1 MNIIEKQLDN
11 GYKVKAF
18 ENSVSII
25 DEIWVKK
32 IYEKDIIITAGMTV
46 LDVGANQGFFSLY
59 AAGKGAYV
67 YSVEPEQN
75 NFNLLRANISD
86 NKLEPK
92 IKAFKYAVSS
102 SPGFID
108 LFLLDYDVPFASGI
122 VTTSRNFL
130 ENIAYVSKDHKKI
143 IQKQKVECITLN
155 RLFEMT
161 NLDKIDL
168 LKIDCEGAEID
179 ILRSASK
186 EKYKKINHIVMETHD
201 VYSEKEIFYC
211 VKDLGFNIITYNKI
225 GGFANTGY
233 LFAQNNEI
241 TKKPVW
247 DTPIA
252 LFDLIPYI
260 EKNKKLQIDASK
272 SFSTQNN
279 DLRYKW
285 LVDGEPIKD
294 GNNDTLGAAFES
306 TGPHSVVLEV
316 TDNKN
321 KKTDKMEKKI
331 WVIANDYFNGKNEDE
346 IKLSEAGREYFYTFK
361 GTKYFAVTLPKIY
374 VPDEIVIYF
383 EYTAES
389 NYGAVVE
396 FNGVKMQLDKT
407 GTEIKLTD
415 FPISLEINFRV
426 TAENTEALKVM
437 WWTREKYKEIVIDEK
452 DKKPGLI
459 YLKQKNMDS
468 IHRLKEK
475 NDFIIYHKYLP
486 TDWVPNYL
494 VVQISVIDE
503 ENDAFDGYLEC
514 SGKNEKLESGYAQI
528 KLAYKDSIND
538 IIFSI
543 ITGQQNRKVKISW
556 WLSMN

>member
-1 MNIIEKQLDN
+1 
-11 GYKVKAF
+11 
-18 ENSVSII
+18 
-25 DEIWVKK
+25 
-32 IYEKDIIITAGMTV
+32 
-46 LDVGANQGFFSLY
+46 
-59 AAGKGAYV
+59 
-67 YSVEPEQN
+67 
-75 NFNLLRANISD
+75 
-86 NKLEPK
+86 
-92 IKAFKYAVSS
+92 
-102 SPGFID
+102 
-108 LFLLDYDVPFASGI
+108 
-122 VTTSRNFL
+122 
-130 ENIAYVSKDHKKI
+130 
-143 IQKQKVECITLN
+143 
-155 RLFEMT
+155 
-161 NLDKIDL
+161 
-168 LKIDCEGAEID
+168 
-179 ILRSASK
+179 
-186 EKYKKINHIVMETHD
+186 
-201 VYSEKEIFYC
+201 
-211 VKDLGFNIITYNKI
+211 
-225 GGFANTGY
+225 
-233 LFAQNNEI
+233 
-241 TKKPVW
+241 
-247 DTPIA
+247 
-252 LFDLIPYI
+252 
-260 EKNKKLQIDASK
+260 
-272 SFSTQNN
+272 
-279 DLRYKW
+279 
-285 LVDGEPIKD
+285 
-294 GNNDTLGAAFES
+294 
-306 TGPHSVVLEV
+306 
-316 TDNKN
+316 
-321 KKTDKMEKKI
+321 MEKKI

-361 GTKYFAVTLPKIY
+361 GTKNFAVTLPKIY

-437 WWTREKYKEIVIDEK
+437 WWTREKYKEIVIDGK
-452 DKKPGLI
+452 DKKPGFI

-514 SGKNEKLESGYAQI
+514 SGKNEKLESGYAHI
-528 KLAYKDSIND
+528 KLTYKDSIND